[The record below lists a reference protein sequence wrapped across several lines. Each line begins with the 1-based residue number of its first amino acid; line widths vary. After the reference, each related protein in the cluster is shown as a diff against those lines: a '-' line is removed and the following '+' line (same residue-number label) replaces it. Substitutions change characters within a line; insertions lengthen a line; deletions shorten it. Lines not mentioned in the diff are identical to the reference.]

1 MTVYF
6 SPGSNGGQPVKQ
18 SHPWRRGK
26 EERRAINQRIR
37 DLRAAHARV
46 RKTKGDR

>member
-1 MTVYF
+1 MTVRF
-6 SPGSNGGQPVKQ
+6 GPGANGGQPVKQ

-37 DLRAAHARV
+37 DLKAAHAR
-46 RKTKGDR
+46 RKAKKETE